1 MERRDF
7 LTLMAAGAG
16 SMVPLGRA
24 AWAATAPASADTR
37 RKLVVVMLRGAADGL
52 NIVAPVADPDYRQA
66 RPTIALAAPG
76 REDGALDLDGYFG
89 LHPALAP
96 LMPLWRG
103 RKLAFVH
110 ACGSPDPTRS
120 HFDAQDYMESATPGI
135 KSTQD
140 GWMNRL
146 AAALPG
152 ASSPTRTLS
161 IGPVLPRILAGAA
174 PAVNVASIASAGKA
188 GVLERPALA
197 AGFDRL
203 YMGHAR
209 FGKAYRDG
217 REARREVMAA
227 AEAQGAVQAA
237 MQPAMQAAMEPGM
250 QAAVSPDMPPGGPDT
265 QPGTQAGMPRNLQ
278 QEMLA
283 ANNGAP
289 LPAGFPDDAARLAAL
304 MRNDPN
310 IQLAFFAL
318 GGWDTHAGQ
327 GAGTGQLA
335 NRLSPLALGLAQ
347 LARRLGPMFDD
358 TVVVVMSEFGR
369 TVRENGN
376 RGTDHGHGNAM
387 WVMGGGVAGGKVLG
401 DWRGLSAGALHEG
414 RDVPVTTDFR
424 AVLAQVAEQ
433 HLRLDA
439 RQLAQV
445 FPALPAGA
453 RLALLG

>member
-7 LTLMAAGAG
+7 LTLLAAGAG
-16 SMVPLGRA
+16 AMAPLGSA
-24 AWAATAPASADTR
+24 AWAATAPASQDTR

-52 NIVAPVADPDYRQA
+52 NIVAPVADPDYAQL

-76 REDGALDLDGYFG
+76 KDDGALDLDGYFG

-96 LMPLWRG
+96 LMPLWRE
-103 RKLAFVH
+103 RKMAFIH

-120 HFDAQDYMESATPGI
+120 HFDAQDYMESATPGV
-135 KSTQD
+135 KSTPD

-146 AAALPG
+146 AASLPG
-152 ASSPTRTLS
+152 IATPTRALS

-174 PAVNVASIASAGKA
+174 PAVNLASMASASRA

-197 AGFDRL
+197 GGFDRL
-203 YMGHAR
+203 YLGHPR
-209 FGKAYRDG
+209 FGKAYQDG

-227 AEAQGAVQAA
+227 AEAGLPAGQIAA
-237 MQPAMQAAMEPGM
+237 AAPVAGPAMADMAPAQQQGM
-250 QAAVSPDMPPGGPDT
+250 Q
-265 QPGTQAGMPRNLQ
+265 RNLQ

-289 LPAGFPDDAARLAAL
+289 LPAGFPDDAARLATL
-304 MRNDPN
+304 MRNDPH

-327 GAGTGQLA
+327 GAATGQLA

-387 WVMGGGVAGGKVLG
+387 WVLGGGVKGGKVLG

-414 RDVPVTTDFR
+414 RDLPVTTDFR
-424 AVLAQVAEQ
+424 AVLAQVAQQ
-433 HLRLDA
+433 HLRLDE
-439 RQLAQV
+439 RLLAQV
-445 FPALPAGA
+445 FPGLPAVS
-453 RLALLG
+453 RLGLLT